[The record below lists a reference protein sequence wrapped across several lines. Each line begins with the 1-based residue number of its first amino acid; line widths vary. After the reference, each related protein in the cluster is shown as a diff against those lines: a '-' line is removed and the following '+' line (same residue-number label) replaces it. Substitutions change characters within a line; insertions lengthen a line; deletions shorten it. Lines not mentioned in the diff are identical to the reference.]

1 MEDPGQFGE
10 FAAWAEEGGGGP
22 PKLPKHLEEKRTR
35 VTCGAD
41 RNLDT
46 HLPTSF
52 HTYGGVDG
60 VYNGETIDEF
70 KENFALKVTKA
81 EESVLDFEMRGC
93 GPALANGLR
102 RTLIGEV
109 ETMAI
114 EHVFFRNN
122 TSIIHDEILA
132 HRLGLV
138 PIKVD
143 PRLFA
148 RRLRHDSAD
157 QGNTIV
163 MRLRVGCAAD
173 TENEGSAK
181 VRSEDLEWL
190 PEGSEIPD
198 ETGVIFT
205 ASQTEV
211 VKDVPVE
218 TGILLAMLKPGQEID
233 AEVHIVKGKGD
244 THAKWSPVATAWYR
258 LQPEVHITEEITGKL
273 AEELAKAFEDAP
285 AGERPFVVSGK
296 GAKATATPGKV
307 TLATAE
313 RVRMLSGE
321 EKWKKY
327 FQLRKIKNHFL
338 FTIESTGILPPHVL
352 LKEALAILRR
362 KCDTAA
368 ESLDI
373 AVDMET

>member
-81 EESVLDFEMRGC
+81 EENVLDFEMRGC

-122 TSIIHDEILA
+122 TSIILTGRAGDTCCGSFWRHVTESTSPTTGA
-132 HRLGLV
+132 FVTAPGGSGW
-138 PIKVD
+138 
-143 PRLFA
+143 PRTPSSGPPWA
-148 RRLRHDSAD
+148 WRPTRTSRGPCPS
-157 QGNTIV
+157 
-163 MRLRVGCAAD
+163 
-173 TENEGSAK
+173 S
-181 VRSEDLEWL
+181 
-190 PEGSEIPD
+190 
-198 ETGVIFT
+198 T
-205 ASQTEV
+205 AS
-211 VKDVPVE
+211 
-218 TGILLAMLKPGQEID
+218 
-233 AEVHIVKGKGD
+233 
-244 THAKWSPVATAWYR
+244 R
-258 LQPEVHITEEITGKL
+258 
-273 AEELAKAFEDAP
+273 
-285 AGERPFVVSGK
+285 
-296 GAKATATPGKV
+296 
-307 TLATAE
+307 
-313 RVRMLSGE
+313 
-321 EKWKKY
+321 
-327 FQLRKIKNHFL
+327 
-338 FTIESTGILPPHVL
+338 
-352 LKEALAILRR
+352 
-362 KCDTAA
+362 
-368 ESLDI
+368 
-373 AVDMET
+373 